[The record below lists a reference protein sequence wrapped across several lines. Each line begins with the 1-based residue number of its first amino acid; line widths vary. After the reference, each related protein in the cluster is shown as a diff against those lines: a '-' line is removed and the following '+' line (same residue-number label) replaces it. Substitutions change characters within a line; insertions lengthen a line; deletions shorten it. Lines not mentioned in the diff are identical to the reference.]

1 MADLIDREQAI
12 NTVLGYLVE
21 YCGAAFDEDMQKGL
35 EAKFNRLPSLS
46 TPSIGFCAWCKYR
59 EENGYCNE
67 HKFYCDEFD
76 YCSRWERMCGADMR
90 GEHDE

>member
-35 EAKFNRLPSLS
+35 EANFNR
-46 TPSIGFCAWCKYR
+46 
-59 EENGYCNE
+59 
-67 HKFYCDEFD
+67 
-76 YCSRWERMCGADMR
+76 
-90 GEHDE
+90 